1 MNATATSLRRPTLL
15 WLSVASTVLIFPLL
29 WLLDRFS
36 GYCADGLCTFGYGLL
51 IIAGCL
57 LAAFVLAIIGWI
69 RGERPRWIPLLSL
82 LALVPLA
89 KLLGVF

>member
-1 MNATATSLRRPTLL
+1 M
-15 WLSVASTVLIFPLL
+15 
-29 WLLDRFS
+29 
-36 GYCADGLCTFGYGLL
+36 CTFTYGLL

-57 LAAFVLAIIGWI
+57 LAAFVLAIVGWF